1 METTMMS
8 NLAVD
13 KEGFLV
19 NPKSWTKE
27 YAEEV
32 AKGMNIT
39 LNEKQWEVINYMR
52 GEYLTTGETPSVRKI
67 TKSGVVSMKEIY
79 ELFPGGP
86 AKIPAKIGGIPKP
99 KGCI

>member
-1 METTMMS
+1 METTVLS

-19 NPKSWTKE
+19 NPNDWTNDF
-27 YAEEV
+27 AAFV
-32 AKGMNIT
+32 ANQMNLT
-39 LNEKQWEVINYMR
+39 LTEKHWEVINYMR
-52 GEYLTTGETPSVRKI
+52 KEFLTTGETPSVRKI
-67 TKSGVVSMKEIY
+67 TKSGIVSMKEIY

>member
-1 METTMMS
+1 METITMS
-8 NLAVD
+8 NYVVD

-27 YAEEV
+27 YAVEV
-32 AKGMNIT
+32 AKEMNIT
-39 LNEKQWEVINYMR
+39 LSEKQWEVINYMR

-67 TKSGVVSMKEIY
+67 TKTGVVTMKEIY